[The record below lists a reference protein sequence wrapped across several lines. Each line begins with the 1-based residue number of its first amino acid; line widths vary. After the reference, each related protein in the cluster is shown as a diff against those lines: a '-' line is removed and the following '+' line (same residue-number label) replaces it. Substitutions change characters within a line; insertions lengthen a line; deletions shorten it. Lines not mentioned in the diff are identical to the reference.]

1 MPYVIGVDGGGTKT
15 EAVAF
20 DLTGRELARSR
31 GGFANVLVDRYRAI
45 KHIRDAIDG
54 CIRQVKDKCLY
65 LYLGLAG
72 IESGAYRTELEQML
86 RERFA
91 VPFSIVNDALIAH
104 AGALKGEDGI
114 LTISGTGSICYGVKE
129 SVQAMTGGWG
139 NLLGDEGSGYWIAI
153 RALRRIIVEDEQD
166 LPYSLLS
173 RCLLDEIRIKNA
185 QGLKSFVYGMTKAD
199 IACLAAIVSRQADLG
214 DDTVAAIL
222 RQAGCELA
230 QMTLRLWKKLGF
242 GDDVSIAM
250 TGSILREISHV
261 RESFKQAI
269 KRVIQ
274 NVSVE
279 IAAESAAKGA
289 YYLAMRSL
297 AERG

>member
-1 MPYVIGVDGGGTKT
+1 
-15 EAVAF
+15 
-20 DLTGRELARSR
+20 
-31 GGFANVLVDRYRAI
+31 
-45 KHIRDAIDG
+45 
-54 CIRQVKDKCLY
+54 
-65 LYLGLAG
+65 
-72 IESGAYRTELEQML
+72 
-86 RERFA
+86 
-91 VPFSIVNDALIAH
+91 
-104 AGALKGEDGI
+104 
-114 LTISGTGSICYGVKE
+114 
-129 SVQAMTGGWG
+129 
-139 NLLGDEGSGYWIAI
+139 
-153 RALRRIIVEDEQD
+153 LRRIIVEDEQD